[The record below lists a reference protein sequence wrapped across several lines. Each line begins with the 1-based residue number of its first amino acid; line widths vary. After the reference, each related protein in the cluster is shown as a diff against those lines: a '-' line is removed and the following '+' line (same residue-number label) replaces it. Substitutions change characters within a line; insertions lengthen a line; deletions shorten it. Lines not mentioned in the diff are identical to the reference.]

1 MSNFKSGFVG
11 IIGRANVGKSTL
23 LNTLIGEKVAI
34 TSYQHQTTRTQI
46 LGVKTL
52 EDAQIIFMDTPGIH
66 KPKHALGSFL
76 DEQAISAIGSVDVIL
91 YMVDSEYSFAQDFV
105 IRHFKETKTPVFL
118 VINKIDLLKSKID
131 IDKIILSYMD
141 KYNFKGIYP
150 ISSKTSQ
157 NIEYLLQDIIE
168 ELPLGELL
176 YDESVKTPQTDFER
190 MAELIREKVLY
201 YTKEEIPHS
210 VAVIIDHAGYEHYL
224 YVVYATIVV
233 ERDSQKNILI
243 GKQGSMLK
251 LIGSEARKDINET
264 LETQVHLNLWVKV
277 IKDWRNRP
285 QDLKGL
291 GYDL

>member
-34 TSYQHQTTRTQI
+34 TSYQPQTTRTQI
-46 LGVKTL
+46 LGVKTFA
-52 EDAQIIFMDTPGIH
+52 DAQIIFMDTPGIH

-76 DEQAISAIGSVDVIL
+76 DEQAISAISSVDVIL

-118 VINKIDLLKSKID
+118 VINKIDLLKSKIE

-141 KYNFKGIYP
+141 KHDFKGIYP

-201 YTKEEIPHS
+201 HTKEEIPHS
-210 VAVIIDHAGYEHYL
+210 VAVVIEHAGYEHNL

-251 LIGSEARKDINET
+251 VIGSEARKDINET
-264 LETQVHLNLWVKV
+264 LETQIHLNLWVKV

>member
-34 TSYQHQTTRTQI
+34 TSYQPQTTRTQI

-52 EDAQIIFMDTPGIH
+52 ADAQIIFMDTPGIH

-76 DEQAISAIGSVDVIL
+76 DEQAISAISSVDVIL

-118 VINKIDLLKSKID
+118 VVNKIDLLKSKIE

-141 KYNFKGIYP
+141 KHDFKGIYP

-201 YTKEEIPHS
+201 HTKEEIPHS
-210 VAVIIDHAGYEHYL
+210 VAVVIEHAGYEHNL

-251 LIGSEARKDINET
+251 VIGSEARKDINET
-264 LETQVHLNLWVKV
+264 LETQIHLNLWVKV

>member
-34 TSYQHQTTRTQI
+34 TSYQPQTTRTQI

-52 EDAQIIFMDTPGIH
+52 ADAQIIFMDTPGIH

-76 DEQAISAIGSVDVIL
+76 DEQAISAISSVDVIL

-118 VINKIDLLKSKID
+118 VINKIDLLKSKIE

-141 KYNFKGIYP
+141 KHDFKGIYP

-176 YDESVKTPQTDFER
+176 YDDSVKTPQTDFER

-201 YTKEEIPHS
+201 HTKEEIPHS
-210 VAVIIDHAGYEHYL
+210 VAVVIEHAGYEHNL
-224 YVVYATIVV
+224 YVVYAAIVV

-251 LIGSEARKDINET
+251 VIGSEARKDINET
-264 LETQVHLNLWVKV
+264 LETQIHLNLWVKV

>member
-34 TSYQHQTTRTQI
+34 TSYQPQTTRTQI

-52 EDAQIIFMDTPGIH
+52 ADAQIIFMDTPGIH

-76 DEQAISAIGSVDVIL
+76 DEQAISAISSVDVIL

-118 VINKIDLLKSKID
+118 VINKIDLLKSKIE

-141 KYNFKGIYP
+141 KHDFKGIYP

-201 YTKEEIPHS
+201 HTKEEIPHS
-210 VAVIIDHAGYEHYL
+210 VAVVIEHAGYEHNL

-251 LIGSEARKDINET
+251 VIGSEARKDINET
-264 LETQVHLNLWVKV
+264 LETQIHLNLWVKV

-291 GYDL
+291 GYNL

>member
-34 TSYQHQTTRTQI
+34 TSYQPQTTRTQI

-52 EDAQIIFMDTPGIH
+52 ADAQIIFMDTPGIH

-76 DEQAISAIGSVDVIL
+76 DEQAISAISSVDVIL

-118 VINKIDLLKSKID
+118 VINKIDLLKSKIE

-141 KYNFKGIYP
+141 KHDFKGIYP

-201 YTKEEIPHS
+201 HTKEEIPHS
-210 VAVIIDHAGYEHYL
+210 VAVVIEHAGYEHNL
-224 YVVYATIVV
+224 YVVYAAIVV

-251 LIGSEARKDINET
+251 VIGSEARKDINET
-264 LETQVHLNLWVKV
+264 LETQIHLNLWVKV

>member
-23 LNTLIGEKVAI
+23 LNTLIGEKIAI
-34 TSYQHQTTRTQI
+34 TSYQPQTTRTQI

-118 VINKIDLLKSKID
+118 VINKIDLLKSKIE

-157 NIEYLLQDIIE
+157 NIEYLLKDITE
-168 ELPLGELL
+168 ELPEGELL

-190 MAELIREKVLY
+190 MAELIREKVLFH
-201 YTKEEIPHS
+201 TKEEIPHS
-210 VAVIIDHAGYEHYL
+210 VAVLIEHAGYEHNL

-251 LIGSEARKDINET
+251 LIGSEARKDINKT

-285 QDLKGL
+285 QNLKGL

>member
-34 TSYQHQTTRTQI
+34 TSYQPQTTRTQI

-52 EDAQIIFMDTPGIH
+52 ADAQIIFMDTPGIH

-76 DEQAISAIGSVDVIL
+76 DEQAISAISSVDVIL

-118 VINKIDLLKSKID
+118 VINKIDLLKSKIE

-141 KYNFKGIYP
+141 KHDFKGIYP

-176 YDESVKTPQTDFER
+176 YDGSVKTPQTDFER

-201 YTKEEIPHS
+201 HTKEEIPHS
-210 VAVIIDHAGYEHYL
+210 VAVVIEHAGYEHNL

-251 LIGSEARKDINET
+251 VIGSEARKDINET
-264 LETQVHLNLWVKV
+264 LETQIHLNLWVKV

>member
-34 TSYQHQTTRTQI
+34 TSYQPQTTRTQI
-46 LGVKTL
+46 FGVKTL
-52 EDAQIIFMDTPGIH
+52 ADAQIIFMDTPGIH

-76 DEQAISAIGSVDVIL
+76 DEQAISAISSVDVIL

-118 VINKIDLLKSKID
+118 VINKIDLLKSKIE

-141 KYNFKGIYP
+141 KHDFKGIYP

-176 YDESVKTPQTDFER
+176 YDDSVKTPQTDFER

-201 YTKEEIPHS
+201 HTKEEIPHS
-210 VAVIIDHAGYEHYL
+210 VAVVIEHAGYEHNL
-224 YVVYATIVV
+224 YVVYAAIVV

-251 LIGSEARKDINET
+251 VIGSEARKDINET
-264 LETQVHLNLWVKV
+264 LETQIHLNLWVKV

>member
-34 TSYQHQTTRTQI
+34 TSYQPQTTRTQI

-52 EDAQIIFMDTPGIH
+52 ADAQIIFMDTPGIH

-76 DEQAISAIGSVDVIL
+76 DEQAISAISSVDVIL

-118 VINKIDLLKSKID
+118 VINKIDLLKSKIE

-141 KYNFKGIYP
+141 KHDFKGIYP

-201 YTKEEIPHS
+201 HTKEEIPHS
-210 VAVIIDHAGYEHYL
+210 VAVVIEHAGYEHNL

-233 ERDSQKNILI
+233 ERDSQKNILS

-251 LIGSEARKDINET
+251 VIGSEARKDINET
-264 LETQVHLNLWVKV
+264 LETQIHLNLWVKV

>member
-34 TSYQHQTTRTQI
+34 TSYQPQTTRTQI

-52 EDAQIIFMDTPGIH
+52 ADAQIIFMDTPGIH

-76 DEQAISAIGSVDVIL
+76 DEQAISAISSVDVIL

-118 VINKIDLLKSKID
+118 VINKIDLLKSKIE

-141 KYNFKGIYP
+141 KHDFKGIYP

-201 YTKEEIPHS
+201 HTKEEIPHS
-210 VAVIIDHAGYEHYL
+210 VAVVIEHAGYEHNL

-251 LIGSEARKDINET
+251 VIGSEARKDINET
-264 LETQVHLNLWVKV
+264 LETQIHLNLWVKV

>member
-34 TSYQHQTTRTQI
+34 TSYQPQTTRTQI

-52 EDAQIIFMDTPGIH
+52 ADAQIIFMDTPGIH

-76 DEQAISAIGSVDVIL
+76 DEQAISAISSVDVIL

-118 VINKIDLLKSKID
+118 VINKIDLLKTKIE

-141 KYNFKGIYP
+141 KHDFKGIYP

-201 YTKEEIPHS
+201 HTKEEIPHS
-210 VAVIIDHAGYEHYL
+210 VAVVIEHAGYEHNL

-251 LIGSEARKDINET
+251 VIGSEARKDINET
-264 LETQVHLNLWVKV
+264 LETQIHLNLWVKV

>member
-1 MSNFKSGFVG
+1 
-11 IIGRANVGKSTL
+11 
-23 LNTLIGEKVAI
+23 
-34 TSYQHQTTRTQI
+34 
-46 LGVKTL
+46 LGVKTFA
-52 EDAQIIFMDTPGIH
+52 DAQIIFMDTPGIH

-76 DEQAISAIGSVDVIL
+76 DEQAISAISSVDVIL

-118 VINKIDLLKSKID
+118 VINKIDLLKSKIE

-141 KYNFKGIYP
+141 KHDFKGIYP

-201 YTKEEIPHS
+201 HTKEEIPHS
-210 VAVIIDHAGYEHYL
+210 VAVVIEHAGYEHNL

-251 LIGSEARKDINET
+251 VIGSEARKDINET
-264 LETQVHLNLWVKV
+264 LETQIHLNLWVKV

>member
-34 TSYQHQTTRTQI
+34 TSYQPQTTRTQI

-52 EDAQIIFMDTPGIH
+52 ADAQIIFMDTPGIH

-76 DEQAISAIGSVDVIL
+76 DEQAISAISSVDVIL

-118 VINKIDLLKSKID
+118 VINKIDLLKSKIE

-141 KYNFKGIYP
+141 KHDFKGIYP

-201 YTKEEIPHS
+201 HTIEEIPHS
-210 VAVIIDHAGYEHYL
+210 VAVVIEHAGYEHNL

-251 LIGSEARKDINET
+251 VIGSEARKDINET
-264 LETQVHLNLWVKV
+264 LETQIHLNLWVKV

>member
-34 TSYQHQTTRTQI
+34 TSYQPQTTRTQI

-52 EDAQIIFMDTPGIH
+52 ADAQIIFMDTPGIH

-76 DEQAISAIGSVDVIL
+76 DEQAISAISSVDVIL

-118 VINKIDLLKSKID
+118 VINKIDLLKSKIE

-141 KYNFKGIYP
+141 KHDFKGIYP

-201 YTKEEIPHS
+201 HTKEEIPHS
-210 VAVIIDHAGYEHYL
+210 VAVVIEHAGYEHNL
-224 YVVYATIVV
+224 YVVYATIVI

-251 LIGSEARKDINET
+251 VIGSEARKDINET
-264 LETQVHLNLWVKV
+264 LETQIHLNLWVKV

>member
-34 TSYQHQTTRTQI
+34 TSYQPQTTRTQI

-52 EDAQIIFMDTPGIH
+52 ADAQIIFMDTPGIH

-76 DEQAISAIGSVDVIL
+76 DEQAISAISSVDVIL

-118 VINKIDLLKSKID
+118 VINKIDLLKSKIE
-131 IDKIILSYMD
+131 IDKIIFSYMD
-141 KYNFKGIYP
+141 KHDFKGIYP

-201 YTKEEIPHS
+201 HTKEEIPHS
-210 VAVIIDHAGYEHYL
+210 VAVVIEHAGYEHNL
-224 YVVYATIVV
+224 YVVYAAIVV

-251 LIGSEARKDINET
+251 VIGSEARKDINET
-264 LETQVHLNLWVKV
+264 LETQIHLNLWVKV

>member
-34 TSYQHQTTRTQI
+34 TSYQPQTTRTQI

-52 EDAQIIFMDTPGIH
+52 ADAQIIFMDTPGIH

-76 DEQAISAIGSVDVIL
+76 DEQAISAISSVDVIL

-118 VINKIDLLKSKID
+118 VINKIDLLKSKIE

-141 KYNFKGIYP
+141 KHDFKGIYP

-201 YTKEEIPHS
+201 HTKEEIPHS
-210 VAVIIDHAGYEHYL
+210 VAVVIEHAGYEHNL
-224 YVVYATIVV
+224 YVAYATIVV

-251 LIGSEARKDINET
+251 VIGSEARKDINET
-264 LETQVHLNLWVKV
+264 LETQIHLNLWVKV

>member
-23 LNTLIGEKVAI
+23 LNTIMGEKISI
-34 TSYQHQTTRTQI
+34 TSFQAQTTRTQI
-46 LGVKTL
+46 LGVKTT

-66 KPKHALGSFL
+66 KPKHALGEFL
-76 DEQAISAIGSVDVIL
+76 DEQAVSAIQSVDVIL
-91 YMVDSEYSFAQDFV
+91 YLVDSPYSFAQDFV
-105 IRHFKETKTPVFL
+105 IRHFKETNTPVFL
-118 VINKIDLLKSKID
+118 VINKIDLLKSKIE

-141 KYNFKGIYP
+141 KFNFKGIYP

-157 NIEYLLQDIIE
+157 NIDYLLADIIE
-168 ELPLGELL
+168 ELPEGDLM

-190 MAELIREKVLY
+190 MAEMIREKVLLH
-201 YTKEEIPHS
+201 TKEEIPHS
-210 VAVIIDHAGYEHYL
+210 VAVVIEHAGYEHNL
-224 YVVYATIVV
+224 YVVYASIIV

-251 LIGSEARKDINET
+251 LIGTEARKDINHT